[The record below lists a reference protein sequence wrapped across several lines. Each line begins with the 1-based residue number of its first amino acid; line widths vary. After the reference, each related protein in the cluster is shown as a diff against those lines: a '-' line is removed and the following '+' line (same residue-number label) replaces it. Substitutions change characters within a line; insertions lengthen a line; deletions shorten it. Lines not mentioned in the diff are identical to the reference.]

1 MKFFKQ
7 RNNILFLSI
16 IFILVAALLTTSY
29 FAYDN
34 HKRYKHVMESAA
46 QNATQNSDLLA
57 QQQAR
62 IDELLSKISE
72 YAATESETKQE
83 LEELLADLQAALEE
97 KTKLE
102 QEIKEL
108 ESENEELKVQKKRTE
123 LQKAI
128 ALKHVN
134 QAESAESNL
143 CYLTFDDG
151 PSDRTLEVLDVLDLY
166 GIKATF
172 FVVGTAK
179 TEYLPEIVKR
189 GHAIGLHSA
198 NHDYSR
204 IYADVNSY
212 LADIQQISDIVF
224 RATGVRSNI
233 MRFPGGSSNKV
244 SAQYCPGI
252 MTDLTVRME
261 SLGYSYFDWNVSSC
275 DAAGGLVPTEKIVNN
290 VLTGAKGKKSMCVLM
305 HDWPANTTTVEALPE
320 IIEGLDAMGFRFA
333 SLTAETYGFHQNVQN

>member
-7 RNNILFLSI
+7 RNNIIFSILIFL
-16 IFILVAALLTTSY
+16 LVAALVCTSY
-29 FAYDN
+29 FVYN
-34 HKRYKHVMESAA
+34 NRRLYVK
-46 QNATQNSDLLA
+46 ATQSASENAALLEE
-57 QQQAR
+57 QQQK
-62 IDELLSKISE
+62 ITELTSKIEAYVSKE
-72 YAATESETKQE
+72 NANQQE
-83 LEELLADLQAALEE
+83 LNKLISDLQAALEE

-108 ESENEELKVQKKRTE
+108 EAENEELKVQKKRTE

-134 QAESAESNL
+134 QADSAENNL

-151 PSDRTLEVLDVLDLY
+151 PSDRTLEVLDILDLY
-166 GIKATF
+166 GVKATF

-179 TEYLPEIVKR
+179 TEYLPEILKR

-212 LADIQQISDIVF
+212 LADIRQISDIVF
-224 RATGVRSNI
+224 KATGVRSNI

-252 MTDLTVRME
+252 MTDLTARME

-275 DAAGGLVPTEKIVNN
+275 DAAGGLVPKEKIVNN
-290 VLTGAKGKKSMCVLM
+290 VLTGAQGKKSMCVLM
-305 HDWPANTTTVEALPE
+305 HDWPANSTTVEALPD

-333 SLTAETYGFHQNVQN
+333 SLTAETYGFHQPVQN